1 MTILTK
7 AFYQPFLSTS
17 FTQTPSPS
25 SVLDFV
31 FSEPLEHPLWKHPL
45 QDVAPFQSSSSSRRF
60 HIHQDNDKYSLI
72 MDVPGIK
79 QQDMNIQVDEKR
91 RVLRVTG
98 TRKITRSGSLEEY
111 ASSTMERSVVLG
123 DDIDMDTIT
132 AEMNDGVL
140 TVTAMKK
147 SKEELVPRTRV
158 IAITNGKNESEIDAV
173 TEGVDEGVREGDM
186 VGNDVSEFVVVGKD
200 K

>member
-1 MTILTK
+1 
-7 AFYQPFLSTS
+7 
-17 FTQTPSPS
+17 
-25 SVLDFV
+25 
-31 FSEPLEHPLWKHPL
+31 
-45 QDVAPFQSSSSSRRF
+45 
-60 HIHQDNDKYSLI
+60 

-158 IAITNGKNESEIDAV
+158 IAIKNGKNGSEIDAV

>member
-1 MTILTK
+1 M
-7 AFYQPFLSTS
+7 LS
-17 FTQTPSPS
+17 
-25 SVLDFV
+25 
-31 FSEPLEHPLWKHPL
+31 
-45 QDVAPFQSSSSSRRF
+45 
-60 HIHQDNDKYSLI
+60 
-72 MDVPGIK
+72 
-79 QQDMNIQVDEKR
+79 DMNIQVDEKR

-158 IAITNGKNESEIDAV
+158 IAITQGGDDNE
-173 TEGVDEGVREGDM
+173 GEGD
-186 VGNDVSEFVVVGKD
+186 VEGDDDVSEEVVDGHD